1 MLSKGSDWQRWEPHI
16 HAPGTV
22 LEDRYPADGWEAY
35 IAALENAAPP
45 MRAIGITDYC
55 VTSSYE
61 RVKAAK
67 EAGRLEQCEFL
78 FPNVELRLE
87 MGTVKGHFVN
97 IHLLANAEDPKH
109 IEELNRFLRQL
120 KFSTAEDEY
129 CCSPADLIRLGKR
142 MDRSLA
148 TDDKAALRVG
158 VTQFKVSR
166 NGLQAAFRSMEWARD
181 NLIVAVSGNADGT
194 SGVRD
199 GADRAIR
206 EEIEKISNVIFASST
221 KQRDFWLGH
230 SATASP
236 QEILEGYGGLKPCLW
251 GSDAH
256 ELSFVG
262 KPAEDRLCW
271 IKGKASFDGLRQAC
285 IDPDRAYVGP
295 TPPSWSSESQTI
307 DNIKIHGA
315 PWVRTPDIR
324 LNPGLV
330 TIIGARG
337 SGKTALADIIAAGCD
352 AYFEDADRPSFLE
365 RAQEHLWGSE
375 VSVKWLSGETSDAKD
390 LERPGADRDTFPR
403 VRYLSQ
409 QFVDRL
415 CSPDGMPQ
423 MIQEIERVIF
433 EAHRD
438 RDGTI
443 NFQELLELRAQGH
456 REARLREETAMNNI
470 SELIAAERE
479 KITAVSGLKKQ
490 IAEKDA
496 LIKGYEKDRGILVPS
511 TTSAIVAQQLQDL
524 LAAADKVRGY
534 LRYYAKQQAGLENLQ
549 SDVLDQRLNRG
560 PQTLRDLKAAHA
572 ASKLDEPVWE
582 RFLLNFTG
590 DVDGAI
596 KAKAALSNTEV
607 AYWKGSA
614 TPSLLENGSYVADGA
629 DRTKLSLAVLEAEIE
644 RLQSLVAVD
653 KQTAEK
659 LAINA
664 KRITEETAKL
674 AVLKEKLSDCEGA
687 AVRRA
692 ELNEDRKG
700 GYKRVFTAILAEET
714 VLKDLYAP
722 LMLRLATQ
730 GGTLAKLSFTVS
742 RVADVKAWADKA
754 EKELFDL
761 RTGPFRGT
769 GKLLKYA
776 NEELK
781 KAWETGDVD
790 AIAAAMEGFREKHQ
804 EELLEPAPD
813 RAKDADG
820 FRKWLKR
827 FAQWLYSSDHI
838 SIEYGIKYDGTDIKK
853 LSPGTRGIVL
863 ILLYLALDDADDKPL
878 VIDQPEENLD
888 PKSIYDELVPLF
900 RAAKRKRQVIMVTH
914 NANLVINTD
923 ADQVIIAN
931 VSEMTGDGLPGIT
944 YRSGGLDEADIR
956 QSVCEI
962 LEGGEAAFRDRAR
975 RLHIKF

>member
-1 MLSKGSDWQRWEPHI
+1 MLSKGSDWLRWEPHI

-22 LEDRYPADGWEAY
+22 LEDRYPAGGWEAY
-35 IAALENAAPP
+35 IAALDNASPA

-87 MGTVKGHFVN
+87 MGTVKGQFVN
-97 IHLLANAEDPKH
+97 IHLLANPEDPKH
-109 IEELNRFLRQL
+109 VEELNRFLRHL
-120 KFSTAEDEY
+120 KFSTAEDAF
-129 CCSPADLIRLGKR
+129 CCSPEDLVRLGKR
-142 MDRSLA
+142 TDRTI
-148 TDDKAALRVG
+148 TDDKAALRLG

-166 NGLQAAFRSMEWARD
+166 SALQDAFRSMEWAR
-181 NLIVAVSGNADGT
+181 NNIIIAVSGNADGT

-199 GADRAIR
+199 GADRVVR
-206 EEIEKISNVIFASST
+206 EEIEKIAHVIFASST
-221 KQRDFWLGH
+221 KQRDFWLGQGP
-230 SATASP
+230 ASP
-236 QEILEGYGGLKPCLW
+236 QELLEGYGGLKPCLW

-256 ELSFVG
+256 ELSLVG
-262 KPAEDRLCW
+262 KPSEDRLCW
-271 IKGKASFDGLRQAC
+271 IKGQASFDGLRQAC

-295 TPPSWSSESQTI
+295 TPPNWSSESQTI
-307 DNIKIHGA
+307 DHVRIHGA
-315 PWVRTPDIR
+315 PWVRTPDIG

-352 AYFEDADRPSFLE
+352 AYFEDEDRPSFLE
-365 RAQEHLWGSE
+365 RAQEHLLGAE
-375 VSVKWLSGETSDAKD
+375 VSVKWLSGETSDSKD

-415 CSPDGMPQ
+415 CSPEGMPQ

-433 EAHRD
+433 EAHTD

-443 NFQELLELRAQGH
+443 NFHELLELRAQGH
-456 REARLREETAMNNI
+456 REARVREETAMNNI

-479 KITAVSGLKKQ
+479 KITAVSGLIKQ

-511 TTSAIVAQQLQDL
+511 TTSTVVAQRLQDL

-549 SDVLDQRLNRG
+549 SDVVDQRQNRA
-560 PQTLRDLKAAHA
+560 PQILRDLKVAHA
-572 ASKLDEPVWE
+572 ASKLDDPDWQ

-596 KAKAALSNTEV
+596 KVKTAEANKGV

-614 TPSLLENGSYVADGA
+614 PSLLGNGSYVADGA
-629 DRTKLSLAVLEAEIE
+629 DLTKLPLAVLEAEIE
-644 RLQSLVAVD
+644 RVQKLVAAD
-653 KQTAEK
+653 RQTAEK

-674 AVLKEKLSDCEGA
+674 AVLKEKLTDSEGA
-687 AVRRA
+687 AARRVQ
-692 ELNEDRKG
+692 LTEDRKG

-722 LMLRLATQ
+722 LMVRLATQ

-781 KAWETGDVD
+781 KAWETGDVE
-790 AIAAAMEGFREKHQ
+790 AIAAAMEAFREKHQ

-813 RAKDADG
+813 RTKDADG

-900 RAAKRKRQVIMVTH
+900 RAAKLKRQVIMVTH

-923 ADQVIIAN
+923 ADQIIIAN

>member
-1 MLSKGSDWQRWEPHI
+1 MLSKGSDWLRWEPHI

-35 IAALENAAPP
+35 IAALENATPA

-55 VTSSYE
+55 VTASYE

-67 EAGRLEQCEFL
+67 DEGRLKQCEFL

-97 IHLLANAEDPKH
+97 IHLLANPEDPKH
-109 IEELNRFLRQL
+109 VEELNRFLRYL
-120 KFSTAEDEY
+120 KFSTAEDAFG
-129 CCSPADLIRLGKR
+129 CSPEDLIRLGKR
-142 MDRSLA
+142 TDR
-148 TDDKAALRVG
+148 TITNDKAALRLG

-166 NGLQAAFRSMEWARD
+166 STLQDAFRSMEWAR
-181 NLIVAVSGNADGT
+181 NNIIIAVSGNADGT

-199 GADRAIR
+199 GADRVVR
-206 EEIEKISNVIFASST
+206 EEIEKIAHVIFASST
-221 KQRDFWLGH
+221 KQRDFWLGQGP
-230 SATASP
+230 ASP
-236 QEILEGYGGLKPCLW
+236 QELLEGYGSLKPCLW

-256 ELSFVG
+256 ELSLVG
-262 KPAEDRLCW
+262 KSAEDRLCW
-271 IKGKASFDGLRQAC
+271 IKGQASFDGLRQAC
-285 IDPDRAYVGP
+285 IDPERAYIGP

-307 DNIKIHGA
+307 DHIRIHGA
-315 PWVRTPDIR
+315 PWVRTPDIG

-330 TIIGARG
+330 TIIGPRG

-352 AYFEDADRPSFLE
+352 AYFEDEDRPSFLE
-365 RAQEHLWGSE
+365 RAQEHLSGAE
-375 VSVKWLSGETSDAKD
+375 ISVKWLSGETSDAKD

-415 CSPDGMPQ
+415 CSPEGMPQ

-433 EAHRD
+433 EAHTD

-443 NFQELLELRAQGH
+443 NFHELLELRAQGH
-456 REARLREETAMNNI
+456 REVRLREETAMNNI

-479 KITAVSGLKKQ
+479 KITAISGLTKQ
-490 IAEKDA
+490 VAEKDA
-496 LIKGYEKDRGILVPS
+496 LIKGYEKDRGILVPP
-511 TTSAIVAQQLQDL
+511 TTSTVVAQRLRDL
-524 LAAADKVRGY
+524 LTAADKVRGY
-534 LRYYAKQQAGLENLQ
+534 LRFYAKQQAGLENLQ
-549 SDVLDQRLNRG
+549 SDVVDQRQNRA
-560 PQTLRDLKAAHA
+560 PQALRDLKVTHA
-572 ASKLDEPVWE
+572 ASKLDDPDWE
-582 RFLLNFTG
+582 RFMLNFTG

-596 KAKAALSNTEV
+596 KVKTVEANKDV

-614 TPSLLENGSYVADGA
+614 PTLLGNGSYVADGA
-629 DRTKLSLAVLEAEIE
+629 DLTKLPLAVLEAEIE
-644 RLQSLVAVD
+644 RVQKLVAAD
-653 KQTAEK
+653 RQTAEK

-674 AVLKEKLSDCEGA
+674 AVLKEKLTDSEGA
-687 AVRRA
+687 SARRVQ
-692 ELNEDRKG
+692 LTEDRKG
-700 GYKRVFTAILAEET
+700 GYKRVFTAILAEEA

-722 LMLRLATQ
+722 LMVRLATQ

-781 KAWETGDVD
+781 KAWETGDVE
-790 AIAAAMEGFREKHQ
+790 AIAAAMEAFREKHQ

-813 RAKDADG
+813 RTKDADG

-923 ADQVIIAN
+923 ADQIIIAN

-944 YRSGGLDEADIR
+944 YLSGGLDEADIR

>member
-1 MLSKGSDWQRWEPHI
+1 MLSKGSDWLRWEPHI

-35 IAALENAAPP
+35 ITALENASPA

-67 EAGRLEQCEFL
+67 DEGRLKQCEFL

-97 IHLLANAEDPKH
+97 IHLLAKPEDPTH
-109 IEELNRFLRQL
+109 VEELNRFLRHL
-120 KFSTAEDEY
+120 KFSTAEDAF
-129 CCSPADLIRLGKR
+129 CCSPEDLIRLGKR
-142 MDRSLA
+142 TDRTI
-148 TDDKAALRVG
+148 TDDKAALRLG

-166 NGLQAAFRSMEWARD
+166 SALQDAFRSMEWAR
-181 NLIVAVSGNADGT
+181 NNIIIAVSGNADGT

-199 GADRAIR
+199 GADRVVR
-206 EEIEKISNVIFASST
+206 EEIEKIAHLIFASST
-221 KQRDFWLGH
+221 KQRDFWLGQGPV
-230 SATASP
+230 ATP
-236 QEILEGYGGLKPCLW
+236 QEILESYGGLKPCLW

-256 ELSFVG
+256 ELSLVG

-271 IKGKASFDGLRQAC
+271 IKGQASFDGLRQAC
-285 IDPDRAYVGP
+285 IDPERAYVGP

-307 DNIKIHGA
+307 DHIRIHGA
-315 PWVRTPDIR
+315 PWVRTPDIG

-352 AYFEDADRPSFLE
+352 AYSEDIDRPSFLE
-365 RAQEHLWGSE
+365 RAQEHLSGAE

-415 CSPDGMPQ
+415 CSPEGMPQ

-433 EAHRD
+433 EAHTD

-443 NFQELLELRAQGH
+443 NFHELLELRAQGH

-479 KITAVSGLKKQ
+479 KITAVSGLTKQ

-511 TTSAIVAQQLQDL
+511 TTSTVVAQRLQDL
-524 LAAADKVRGY
+524 LAAADTVRGY
-534 LRYYAKQQAGLENLQ
+534 LRHYAKQQAGLENLQ
-549 SDVLDQRLNRG
+549 SDVVDQRQNRA
-560 PQTLRDLKAAHA
+560 PQALRDLRVAHA
-572 ASKLDEPVWE
+572 ASKLDDSDWE
-582 RFLLNFTG
+582 RFMLSFTG

-596 KAKAALSNTEV
+596 KAKAAMSNTAV
-607 AYWKGSA
+607 ARWKGA
-614 TPSLLENGSYVADGA
+614 VPSLLENGSFVVDGA
-629 DRTKLSLAVLEAEIE
+629 ELTKLSLAVLEAEIE
-644 RLQSLVAVD
+644 RVQKLVAAD
-653 KQTAEK
+653 RQTAEK

-674 AVLKEKLSDCEGA
+674 AVLKEKLTDSEGA
-687 AVRRA
+687 GARR
-692 ELNEDRKG
+692 LQLIEDRKD

-722 LMLRLATQ
+722 LMVRLATQ

-781 KAWETGDVD
+781 KAWETGDVE
-790 AIAAAMEGFREKHQ
+790 AIAAAMEAFREKHQ

-813 RAKDADG
+813 RTKDADG
-820 FRKWLKR
+820 FKKWLKR

-923 ADQVIIAN
+923 ADQIIIAN

-944 YRSGGLDEADIR
+944 YRSGGLDQADIR